1 MDKWK
6 FAVDNEDLINLVLLG
21 KKIAT
26 TSLFKGKIEPIGE
39 KSLILHDDDSPACMI
54 MIKKVIIT
62 KFKDITEEEAAL
74 EGEGDLSLSY
84 WKEVH
89 RNLFSNF
96 TNFND
101 DTLVMMEIF
110 ELMEKY

>member
-39 KSLILHDDDSPACMI
+39 KSLILDILRNS
-54 MIKKVIIT
+54 IKVQNC
-62 KFKDITEEEAAL
+62 
-74 EGEGDLSLSY
+74 
-84 WKEVH
+84 KEN
-89 RNLFSNF
+89 R
-96 TNFND
+96 
-101 DTLVMMEIF
+101 
-110 ELMEKY
+110 